1 MWRNARTMI
10 CVYQVSTRQP
20 GSYLCTCP
28 RGSSGN
34 ATVLD
39 GCHKKDKFTVPL
51 KAVTGMYK
59 KMIVVVIQSY

>member
-1 MWRNARTMI
+1 MI

-59 KMIVVVIQSY
+59 KIIVVVIQSY